1 MRTHQFNQSTYV
13 SKPLSHY
20 FSLQYPSLPDLPQR
34 EFPKL
39 IYDSRYEIEDKYY
52 RNQIQNQQQQDYA
65 QSQQEYQNLDK
76 TFNKYNGYQQDPV
89 SLNQTYS
96 NKQTNNQQ
104 QEPPNSEKY
113 NQITDQDI
121 RFVSYVFQ
129 EEIQF
134 RKEFVQIN
142 KKLKQLKPNLLQL
155 FFAFTSDN
163 HYKIEKFKF
172 MEVLQSYQDDIKICD
187 LELLF
192 NYLNN
197 WKRSQSITYGQ
208 FLQLIVPYVK
218 YEEMPDPADLKCQQ
232 DHPTEEQMEIF
243 CRLIQMKLQ
252 MMSTLEYYRQKI
264 DKSLINL
271 VQIFEFIDQDRDGWI
286 KAFEIT
292 KLLQQFGYLVTI
304 EEASLVLQD
313 IDERGQIN
321 INQFIHYYKPKSQAI
336 YL

>member
-1 MRTHQFNQSTYV
+1 MYLPR
-13 SKPLSHY
+13 PLQHY
-20 FSLQYPSLPDLPQR
+20 YPTQYPTLPEIPQR
-34 EFPKL
+34 EQPKL
-39 IYDSRYEIEDKYY
+39 IYDSRYEVEDKYY
-52 RNQIQNQQQQDYA
+52 RNQIQNQEDFA
-65 QSQQEYQNLDK
+65 QSQQEYQKMEK
-76 TFNKYNGYQQDPV
+76 TYKKYNGYQQNPA

-96 NKQTNNQQ
+96 NKQSSNQQ
-104 QEPPNSEKY
+104 QQPPISERY
-113 NQITDQDI
+113 NQITDSDI
-121 RFVSYVFQ
+121 RFVSYIFQ

-142 KKLKQLKPNLLQL
+142 KKLKQHNPNLLSL
-155 FFAFTSDN
+155 FYIFTSDN

-172 MEVLQSYQDDIKICD
+172 LEVLQSYQDDVKVCD

-218 YEEMPDPADLKCQQ
+218 YEQMPDPADLKYQQ
-232 DHPTEEQMEIF
+232 DQPTQEQMEIF
-243 CRLIQMKLQ
+243 CRLIKMKLQ

-271 VQIFEFIDQDRDGWI
+271 VQIFEFIDQDKDGLI

-292 KLLQQFGYLVTI
+292 KLLFWLFGY
-304 EEASLVLQD
+304 S
-313 IDERGQIN
+313 
-321 INQFIHYYKPKSQAI
+321 
-336 YL
+336 

>member
-1 MRTHQFNQSTYV
+1 MYL

-20 FSLQYPSLPDLPQR
+20 FALQYPTLPELPQR

-52 RNQIQNQQQQDYA
+52 RNQIQNQQQQDLA
-65 QSQQEYQNLDK
+65 QSQQEYQKLDR
-76 TFNKYNGYQQDPV
+76 TLNKYNQFKQD
-89 SLNQTYS
+89 SDNMNSTYD
-96 NKQTNNQQ
+96 NKQKNNQQ
-104 QEPPNSEKY
+104 QEPTISEKY

-142 KKLKQLKPNLLQL
+142 KKLKQLKTNLLQL

-172 MEVLQSYQDDIKICD
+172 LEVLQSYQDDIKICD

-208 FLQLIVPYVK
+208 FLQLIIPYVK
-218 YEEMPDPADLKCQQ
+218 YEEMPDPGDLKYQQ
-232 DHPTEEQMEIF
+232 DHPTQEQMEIF

-321 INQFIHYYKPKSQAI
+321 INQFVYYYKPKSLAI

>member
-1 MRTHQFNQSTYV
+1 MYL

-20 FSLQYPSLPDLPQR
+20 FPLQYPTLPELPQR

-52 RNQIQNQQQQDYA
+52 RNQIQNQQQQDFTQA
-65 QSQQEYQNLDK
+65 QQEHQNMER
-76 TFNKYNGYQQDPV
+76 TFNKYNQVQQDFKTM
-89 SLNQTYS
+89 NQTQS
-96 NKQTNNQQ
+96 NKLNTNQQ
-104 QEPPNSEKY
+104 HEPPISQKY
-113 NQITDQDI
+113 NQITDSDI

-142 KKLKQLKPNLLQL
+142 KKLKQLQPNLLQL

-172 MEVLQSYQDDIKICD
+172 LEVLQSYQDDIKVCD

-192 NYLNN
+192 SYLNN

-208 FLQLIVPYVK
+208 FLQLIIPYVK
-218 YEEMPDPADLKCQQ
+218 YDEMPDPADLKYQQ
-232 DHPTEEQMEIF
+232 DSPTQEQMEIF

-264 DKSLINL
+264 DKALINL
-271 VQIFEFIDQDRDGWI
+271 VQIFEFIDQDKDGWI

-321 INQFIHYYKPKSQAI
+321 INQFVHYYKPKSQAI

>member
-1 MRTHQFNQSTYV
+1 MYLPRPS
-13 SKPLSHY
+13 SHY
-20 FSLQYPSLPDLPQR
+20 YPLQYPTLSELPQR
-34 EFPKL
+34 EQPKL

-52 RNQIQNQQQQDYA
+52 RNQIYNQQQQDLA
-65 QSQQEYQNLDK
+65 QSQQEYQKMEK
-76 TFNKYNGYQQDPV
+76 TYSKQNGYKQD
-89 SLNQTYS
+89 LDTMNQTYG
-96 NKQTNNQQ
+96 NKRNNNQQ
-104 QEPPNSEKY
+104 QQPPISEKY
-113 NQITDQDI
+113 NQITDSDI
-121 RFVSYVFQ
+121 KFISYIFQ

-134 RKEFVQIN
+134 RKELVQIN
-142 KKLKQLKPNLLQL
+142 KKLKLLKPNLLQL
-155 FFAFTSDN
+155 FFVFTSDN

-172 MEVLQSYQDDIKICD
+172 LEVLQSYQDDIKVCD

-208 FLQLIVPYVK
+208 FLQLIIPYIK
-218 YEEMPDPADLKCQQ
+218 YEEMPDPADLKYQQ
-232 DHPTEEQMEIF
+232 DQPTQEQMEIF

-271 VQIFEFIDQDRDGWI
+271 VQIFEFIDQDRDGYI
-286 KAFEIT
+286 KALEIT

-304 EEASLVLQD
+304 EEAQLVLQD

-321 INQFIHYYKPKSQAI
+321 INQFVYYYKPKSLAI

>member
-1 MRTHQFNQSTYV
+1 MYLPR
-13 SKPLSHY
+13 PLQHY
-20 FSLQYPSLPDLPQR
+20 YPNQYPTLPEFPQR
-34 EFPKL
+34 EQPKL

-52 RNQIQNQQQQDYA
+52 RNQIQNQQQEDFA
-65 QSQQEYQNLDK
+65 QSQQEYQNMER
-76 TFNKYNGYQQDPV
+76 TYNKYNGHQQNPL
-89 SLNQTYS
+89 SMNQTYS
-96 NKQTNNQQ
+96 NKQSNNQQ
-104 QEPPNSEKY
+104 QQPPISERY
-113 NQITDQDI
+113 NQITDSDI
-121 RFVSYVFQ
+121 RFVSYIFQ

-142 KKLKQLKPNLLQL
+142 KKLKQLNPNLLSL
-155 FFAFTSDN
+155 FFIFTSDN

-172 MEVLQSYQDDIKICD
+172 LEVLQSYQDDVKVCD

-218 YEEMPDPADLKCQQ
+218 YEEMPDPADLKYQQ
-232 DHPTEEQMEIF
+232 DQPTQEQMEIF
-243 CRLIQMKLQ
+243 CRLIKMKLQ

-271 VQIFEFIDQDRDGWI
+271 VQIFEFIDQDKDGLI

-292 KLLQQFGYLVTI
+292 KLLQQFGYLVSV
-304 EEASLVLQD
+304 EEAQLILQD

-321 INQFIHYYKPKSQAI
+321 INQFVHYYKPKSQAI